1 MRALRRGPMLGAVS
15 IQEVDMRVTR
25 KSIAAA
31 FRRMA
36 RGVKAKQAYAAAVS
50 FYRSGGQPWTKQL
63 A

>member
-1 MRALRRGPMLGAVS
+1 MK
-15 IQEVDMRVTR
+15 VTR

-36 RGVKAKQAYAAAVS
+36 RGAKAKAAYAAAVQ
-50 FYRSGGQPWTKQL
+50 FYRSGGQEWTKQL